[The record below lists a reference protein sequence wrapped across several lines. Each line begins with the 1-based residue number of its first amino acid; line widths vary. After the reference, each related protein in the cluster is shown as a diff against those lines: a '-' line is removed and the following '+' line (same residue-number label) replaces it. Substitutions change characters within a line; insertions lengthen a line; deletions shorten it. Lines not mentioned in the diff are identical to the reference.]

1 MINNLNTM
9 FFQKMYTEGLGGSVT
24 MRGVNRNGVLGEG
37 FAFGNLELR
46 WRIVGFQFI
55 NQNWQVAL
63 APFFD
68 AGMVTQKF
76 REQKMKDADGT
87 DDYIAGTR
95 YYSGENESVHMS
107 AGCGLKLI
115 MNRNFV
121 VSAEFAKA
129 INKLDGEGMKAY
141 IGFNYIF

>member
-1 MINNLNTM
+1 M
-9 FFQKMYTEGLGGSVT
+9 FFQKMYTEGLGGAVT

-37 FAFGNLELR
+37 FAFANVELR
-46 WRIVGFQFI
+46 WRIIGFQFI

-63 APFFD
+63 NPFFD

-76 REQKMKDADGT
+76 REKEMIDAEPMMPAIPDCGPM
-87 DDYIAGTR
+87 
-95 YYSGENESVHMS
+95 YYSGDKESIHMA

-115 MNRNFV
+115 MNRNLI
-121 VSAEFAKA
+121 VSAEMGRALD
-129 INKLDGEGMKAY
+129 NRDGQKLKTF